1 MTTKELTP
9 AEVRRLPEGAK
20 VTVHKTDVYGYPCRG
35 VYYVHALEGGKKVLV
50 SMSPYSGGA
59 IEIRARKGWRFTG
72 EGEQT

>member
-1 MTTKELTP
+1 M
-9 AEVRRLPEGAK
+9 
-20 VTVHKTDVYGYPCRG
+20 TVHKTDVYGYPCRG
-35 VYYVHALEGGKKVLV
+35 VYYVHALEGCKKVLV